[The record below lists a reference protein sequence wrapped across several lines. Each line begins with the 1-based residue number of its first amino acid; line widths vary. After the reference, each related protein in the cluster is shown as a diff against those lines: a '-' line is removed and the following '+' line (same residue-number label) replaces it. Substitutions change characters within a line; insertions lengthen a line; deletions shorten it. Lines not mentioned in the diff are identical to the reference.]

1 MGVHSYR
8 TRDEYG
14 PKIFCV
20 NCERLLDTA
29 DTDVVGSTFSC
40 DHCGGIVCEVC
51 ARSENNKH
59 YCPKCF
65 TAGAKTP
72 VSAAGKRKKTK
83 IGAPIRR
90 TTTKKKGKTKKMKMK
105 KRTLKRSK

>member
-1 MGVHSYR
+1 VHSYR
-8 TRDEYG
+8 TRDGYG
-14 PKIFCV
+14 PKIYCV
-20 NCERLLDTA
+20 NCERLLDTS
-29 DTDVVGSTFSC
+29 DTDAGGSIFSC

-51 ARSENNKH
+51 AKLENNKH

-72 VSAAGKRKKTK
+72 GSAAGKRKKIK
-83 IGAPIRR
+83 IDARIKR
-90 TTTKKKGKTKKMKMK
+90 TTPKKKGKTKKKK